1 MPGYVVEVAMVNGE
15 VHGATR
21 AEGKMRAFF
30 FFFEDEIPGGK
41 RHDKKWPALFAFFFL
56 GRGEL
61 RGSDMIV
68 ENQTQTTELDSNY
81 WQGVSGN

>member
-1 MPGYVVEVAMVNGE
+1 MVKSTEQREQKAKCGP
-15 VHGATR
+15 
-21 AEGKMRAFF
+21 

-68 ENQTQTTELDSNY
+68 ENQTQTTELDSYY
-81 WQGVSGN
+81 WQGVSGS